1 MSKTTRLCARE
12 PGRGFRL
19 MLLSAALV
27 VGGAAS
33 LPASA
38 QAHHGGPG
46 MAGPGMGGPG
56 MMMGNPEQMGRM
68 TDRMLEGLNATDA
81 QREQIK
87 KIAAAAATDLRA
99 QREAGRA
106 LHEKGMQ
113 IFAAPT
119 VDAAAAEALRQQM
132 LAQHDVASKRML
144 QAMLEISAVLTPEQR
159 SKLVERMKQRGE
171 MAREHMRRPP
181 SSAASAP
188 KQ

>member
-99 QREAGRA
+99 QREARRA

-113 IFAAPT
+113 IFAEPT
-119 VDAAAAEALRQQM
+119 IDAAAAEAVRQQM
-132 LAQHDVASKRML
+132 LAQHDQASKRRLQMML
-144 QAMLEISAVLTPEQR
+144 DVSNVLTPEQR
-159 SKLVERMKQRGE
+159 KTLADRMAKRRAMMERHRAERDAIDGK
-171 MAREHMRRPP
+171 PP
-181 SSAASAP
+181 R
-188 KQ
+188 

>member
-46 MAGPGMGGPG
+46 MGGPG
-56 MMMGNPEQMGRM
+56 MMMGSPEQMGRM